1 MLCSQ
6 QRRGRGN
13 QLVHLVLGGL
23 SPSAYIKGLR
33 TSGLTPFQLLL
44 QMGLEE
50 VTSGYLRNKTGC
62 FPEGSLGVTQSSG
75 WWSSA
80 LWWGQREGD
89 GMSGWQ
95 KALGGWR

>member
-13 QLVHLVLGGL
+13 PLVHLVLGGL

-50 VTSGYLRNKTGC
+50 VTSG
-62 FPEGSLGVTQSSG
+62 
-75 WWSSA
+75 
-80 LWWGQREGD
+80 
-89 GMSGWQ
+89 
-95 KALGGWR
+95 

>member
-50 VTSGYLRNKTGC
+50 VTSG
-62 FPEGSLGVTQSSG
+62 
-75 WWSSA
+75 
-80 LWWGQREGD
+80 
-89 GMSGWQ
+89 
-95 KALGGWR
+95 